1 MKFPHIPIKSRL
13 LCFTAA
19 LCLAAAASAADVA
32 GNAFDFLRMDAGA
45 AGIAVGGAAVARPM
59 DAYSVFYNPA
69 LNYASGKEGLLS
81 AGLSYSAWVEGINYQ
96 DAAIGGRFGKN
107 AYGVSYRRVDYGDIN
122 GWDAAGTRTADY
134 TAGAYILG
142 LDFSRELSRELVAG
156 VAAKTAGETIS
167 GATGRAFLFDLGV
180 FYKPSDPG
188 LEKFTFG
195 LALKNAGSS
204 VRFDAAS
211 EILPMIWE
219 AGASYK
225 PFAGKQL
232 SLMLD
237 CGIPNSGKPEPRV
250 GIEYSP
256 LKGLA
261 LRIGYSGSDA
271 GSGFRVGAGVALGA
285 VGLDY
290 ALLPLGDF
298 GITQHLGLNFKFDTG
313 RKPAVPP
320 APVIEPKPVEKPVPV
335 QPVVEPKP
343 VEPQP
348 IIEPKPMEQPV
359 SELTQPVAIPAP
371 AIELKPVEQPI
382 AESTQPVAAPAPV
395 VEPKP
400 VEQPV
405 VVPAPVVEPTPA
417 AELKVTGIKIAK
429 GISGREPLETADKFD
444 LKVGRVYCWTAVKA
458 SPAPVTIKHVWY
470 DYEGKKVITVK
481 LPVESAGNGS
491 WRTWSSTKVYWGK
504 WKVEVTD
511 ENGNVLDTITFRVG
525 DQ

>member
-1 MKFPHIPIKSRL
+1 MKFTKL
-13 LCFTAA
+13 LF
-19 LCLAAAASAADVA
+19 LCLITAIGFAAVVSAADVA

-45 AGIAVGGAAVARPM
+45 AGIAVGGAAAAKPT

-69 LNYASGKEGLLS
+69 LNYASGKEGFIS

-96 DAAIGGRFGKN
+96 DAAIGRRSGKN
-107 AYGVSYRRVDYGDIN
+107 AYGINYRRVDYGDIN
-122 GWDAAGTRTADY
+122 GWDAAGIRTADY
-134 TAGAYILG
+134 TAGAYVLG
-142 LDFSRELSRELVAG
+142 IDFSRELSRELVAG

-167 GATGRAFLFDLGV
+167 GTTSRAFLFDLGL
-180 FYKPSDPG
+180 FYKPSDPS
-188 LEKFTFG
+188 LEKFKFG
-195 LALKNAGSS
+195 LALKNAGGS
-204 VRFDAAS
+204 VRFDAAN

-225 PFAGKQL
+225 PFEGKEL
-232 SLMLD
+232 AVMLD
-237 CGIPNSGKPEPRV
+237 CGIPNSGKPELRAGV
-250 GIEYSP
+250 EYSP
-256 LKGLA
+256 IKGLA
-261 LRIGYSGSDA
+261 LRAGYSGSDA
-271 GSGFRVGAGVALGA
+271 GSGLRAGAGVALGDI
-285 VGLDY
+285 GLDY
-290 ALLPLGDF
+290 ALLPMGDF
-298 GITQHLGLNFKFDTG
+298 GITQHLGINFKFDTV
-313 RKPAVPP
+313 RKPVVAP
-320 APVIEPKPVEKPVPV
+320 APVI
-335 QPVVEPKP
+335 EPKP

-348 IIEPKPMEQPV
+348 IIEPKPVEQPV

-382 AESTQPVAAPAPV
+382 VESTQPVAAPAPV

-400 VEQPV
+400 AEQPV

-417 AELKVTGIKIAK
+417 AELKVTGIQIAK

-444 LKVGRVYCWTAVKA
+444 LRVGRVYCWTAVKA

-470 DYEGKKVITVK
+470 DYEGKKVITIK

-511 ENGNVLDTITFRVG
+511 ENGNILDTITFRVG
-525 DQ
+525 EP